1 VKLIFLGT
9 PVFAVPTL
17 RALVGAG
24 HEMAAVIT
32 QPDRPRGRGMKL
44 APSPVKRTAIDL
56 GLEVMQPEAVSSP
69 PAIEEIR
76 ILEPEAAVVVAY
88 GRILDRAFLDMPPL
102 GCINLHPSLL
112 PRHRGP
118 TPIQSA
124 ILAGDRKT
132 GVTTMVLDEGTDTG
146 DILLRREVDISPE
159 DTAGDLHDRLA
170 EMGAELIVATLDTL
184 QRGAAAP
191 VAQDESKATVTRKLT
206 KKDSIIDWTRP
217 HEEICNLTRAMD
229 PSPGCRTMLGG
240 KDLKIWKVT
249 PLEGYVQKAEPGV
262 VMEARGGELIVRSGD
277 SALKILEL
285 QPSGGRRM
293 SAEEFL
299 RGHEIKEGTMLG
311 E

>member
-1 VKLIFLGT
+1 MDIF
-9 PVFAVPTL
+9 
-17 RALVGAG
+17 
-24 HEMAAVIT
+24 
-32 QPDRPRGRGMKL
+32 
-44 APSPVKRTAIDL
+44 
-56 GLEVMQPEAVSSP
+56 
-69 PAIEEIR
+69 
-76 ILEPEAAVVVAY
+76 
-88 GRILDRAFLDMPPL
+88 
-102 GCINLHPSLL
+102 
-112 PRHRGP
+112 
-118 TPIQSA
+118 
-124 ILAGDRKT
+124 
-132 GVTTMVLDEGTDTG
+132 
-146 DILLRREVDISPE
+146 PE

-170 EMGAELIVATLDTL
+170 EMGAELIVATLDAL

-206 KKDSIIDWTRP
+206 KEDSIIDWTRP

-262 VMEARGGELIVRSGD
+262 VIEALGGELIVRSGD

-285 QPSGGRRM
+285 QPPGGRRM

-311 E
+311 K

>member
-1 VKLIFLGT
+1 MKLIFLGT

-56 GLEVMQPEAVSSP
+56 GLEVMQPEAISSP
-69 PAIEEIR
+69 PAIEEIG

-112 PRHRGP
+112 PCHRGP

-146 DILLRREVDISPE
+146 DILLRREVDIFPE

-170 EMGAELIVATLDTL
+170 EMGAELIVATLDAL

-206 KKDSIIDWTRP
+206 KEDSIIDWTRP

-285 QPSGGRRM
+285 QPPGGRRM

-311 E
+311 K

>member
-146 DILLRREVDISPE
+146 DILLQREVDISPE

-170 EMGAELIVATLDTL
+170 EMGAELIVATLDAL

-206 KKDSIIDWTRP
+206 KEDSIIDWTRP

-249 PLEGYVQKAEPGV
+249 PLEGYVQKVEPGV

-285 QPSGGRRM
+285 QPPGGRRM

>member
-17 RALVGAG
+17 RALVEAG

-56 GLEVMQPEAVSSP
+56 GLEVMQPEAISSP
-69 PAIEEIR
+69 PAIEEIG

-112 PRHRGP
+112 PCHRGP

-146 DILLRREVDISPE
+146 DILLQREVDIFPE

-170 EMGAELIVATLDTL
+170 EMGAELIVATLDAL

-206 KKDSIIDWTRP
+206 KEDSIIDWTRP

-285 QPSGGRRM
+285 QPPSGRRM

-311 E
+311 K

>member
-1 VKLIFLGT
+1 MKLIFLGT

-56 GLEVMQPEAVSSP
+56 GLEVMQPEAISSP
-69 PAIEEIR
+69 PAIEEIG

-112 PRHRGP
+112 PCHRGP

-146 DILLRREVDISPE
+146 DILLQREVDIFPE

-170 EMGAELIVATLDTL
+170 EMGAELIVATLDAL

-206 KKDSIIDWTRP
+206 KEDSIIDWTRP

-285 QPSGGRRM
+285 QPPSGRRM

-311 E
+311 K